1 MRIPFAVFGVLAAAG
16 VASAATLRPS
26 TIVYGA
32 IRDSYGIWL
41 SPDSAMVSAFLGTN
55 EVARTTIRP
64 QLSGANY
71 RFEVNVCDPASA
83 SPADVTPGATVA
95 LRVRIGL
102 DFQPLIGTNT
112 FVVLGNGETVNRSL
126 ILGVDSDGDGLPDAW
141 EWMVIANSGG
151 LISNLSQVGP
161 GRDLD
166 GDGVPDDQEFFNGSF
181 AFLPGDEPGAL
192 GPFRQL
198 VPVLQDVRRNLVV
211 GSNRGLDLVRIWLER
226 RRARPHEVILVR
238 VVHFQI
244 GDIVCENGEHGPLA
258 IEPRPAEH
266 PPDGHLAPAR
276 KLLDD
281 VIDEFIRYGL

>member
-181 AFLPGDEPGAL
+181 AFLPGDELRMSALTKRLNGRLSFSFTSVQGTTYAVDASPTLDNPSWTTLPVALSEAGAQSVSEFT
-192 GPFRQL
+192 GNGQL
-198 VPVLQDVRRNLVV
+198 VT
-211 GSNRGLDLVRIWLER
+211 I
-226 RRARPHEVILVR
+226 
-238 VVHFQI
+238 FF
-244 GDIVCENGEHGPLA
+244 
-258 IEPRPAEH
+258 
-266 PPDGHLAPAR
+266 APAGTAHFYR
-276 KLLDD
+276 LRSK
-281 VIDEFIRYGL
+281 